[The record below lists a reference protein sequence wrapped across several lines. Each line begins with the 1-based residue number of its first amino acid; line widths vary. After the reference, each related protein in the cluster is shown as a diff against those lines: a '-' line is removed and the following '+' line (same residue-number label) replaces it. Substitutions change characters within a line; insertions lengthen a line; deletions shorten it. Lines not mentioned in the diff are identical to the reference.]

1 MKVTENLAVATE
13 FGYLNTINILLY
25 ESIELH

>member
-13 FGYLNTINILLY
+13 FGCLNTINILLY